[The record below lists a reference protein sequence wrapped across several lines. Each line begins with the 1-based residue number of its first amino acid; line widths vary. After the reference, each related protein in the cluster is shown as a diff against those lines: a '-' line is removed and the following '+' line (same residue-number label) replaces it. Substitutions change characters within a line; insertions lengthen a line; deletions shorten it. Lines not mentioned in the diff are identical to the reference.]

1 MFQFVLY
8 FNCGHILYHF
18 QDKAR
23 YWSNVAIFSY
33 RFLRSNRLAAGR
45 RLRTFSRCLF
55 LQLTLTYQPDF
66 VKSSLL
72 SLSSLALQ
80 TDGQTNRQTD
90 RQTEKLSQLRIV
102 HYVTLA
108 KKDTS
113 ACDALA
119 RLGEVHQLK
128 NVLRSR
134 QVSHDPLGSFRRSP
148 TAPQAVSSRHGDGAC
163 MGTWYDDGRRQE
175 NYPLPLTS

>member
-23 YWSNVAIFSY
+23 YWSNVAIFFIPLSTQQPPSCVKTLANIFALFVFATNPDLST
-33 RFLRSNRLAAGR
+33 RFCKK
-45 RLRTFSRCLF
+45 FSVIS
-55 LQLTLTYQPDF
+55 QLTR
-66 VKSSLL
+66 V
-72 SLSSLALQ
+72 
-80 TDGQTNRQTD
+80 TDRRTDKQTD

-148 TAPQAVSSRHGDGAC
+148 TAPQAVPSRHGDGAC
-163 MGTWYDDGRRQE
+163 MGTRYDDGRRQE